1 MGRACNRGNR
11 CLVSTGKGVG
21 GMDERLK
28 RIRESERKSHIEI
41 YTDEKLYATDSW
53 LKKPIKTVRDI
64 MPLFEDYE
72 KLRVLDLGSGVGR
85 NSIYVAECFKDRDCM
100 VDCVDLLEIAIEKL
114 LQNAKEHD
122 VAANIRG
129 IQKSIEEHA
138 IEADSYDFIMAISA
152 LEHIDTEESFREKLV
167 EIRDGLRENGVVC
180 LVINSEV
187 SEKNADTGETVDA
200 QFEVNIS
207 TEKMQEYLQEMFEGW
222 NVLKTTVSAQEYDI
236 PREGFVSRLSTNV
249 VTFVA
254 RKG

>member
-1 MGRACNRGNR
+1 M
-11 CLVSTGKGVG
+11 VSIGKGVVSVN
-21 GMDERLK
+21 ERLK

-64 MPLFEDYE
+64 EPLFADYR

-85 NSIYVAECFKDRDCM
+85 NRIYVAECFKDRDCM

-114 LQNAKEHD
+114 MLNAKEHG
-122 VAANIRG
+122 VAANIKG
-129 IQKSIEEHA
+129 IQKSIEEYSIDA
-138 IEADSYDFIMAISA
+138 ETYDFIMAISA
-152 LEHIDTEESFREKLV
+152 LEHIDTEESFRKKLS
-167 EIRDGLRENGVVC
+167 EIRDGLREEGVVC

-187 SEKNADTGETVDA
+187 REKNADTGETVDA

-207 TEKMQEYLQEMFEGW
+207 TEKMQEYLKEVFEGW
-222 NVLKTTVSAQEYDI
+222 SVLKTTVSAQEYDI
-236 PREGFVSRLSTNV
+236 PREGFISRLNTNV

-254 RKG
+254 RKC

>member
-1 MGRACNRGNR
+1 MVPLGEGIGS
-11 CLVSTGKGVG
+11 V
-21 GMDERLK
+21 DERLK

-64 MPLFEDYE
+64 VPLFEDYRE
-72 KLRVLDLGSGVGR
+72 LRVLDLGSGVGR
-85 NSIYVAECFKDRDCM
+85 NSIYVAECFRDKDCI

-114 LQNAKEHD
+114 HVNAKEHD
-122 VAANIRG
+122 VAESIRG
-129 IQKSIEEHA
+129 IQKSIEEYI
-138 IEADSYDFIMAISA
+138 IEAETYDFIMAISA
-152 LEHIDTEESFREKLV
+152 LEHIDTEESFRKKLW
-167 EIRDGLRENGVVC
+167 EIRDGLREKGVVC

-187 SEKNADTGETVDA
+187 REKNADTGEAVDA
-200 QFEVNIS
+200 QFEVNLP
-207 TEKMQEYLQEMFEGW
+207 TVKMQEYLNQIFEGW
-222 NVLKTTVSAQEYDI
+222 SVLKTTVSTQEYDI